1 MADRVPQTYGN
12 HTRFDPLYHF
22 FVLPVVMLSVIV
34 TLVHCLNRRNWFSI
48 WLVIFSIAIVVV
60 TLKSRL
66 YATKLQDRIIRMEE
80 RQRLRELLPETLRAR
95 IGELSEAQLVGLRF
109 ASDAEI
115 PGLVEAALDRK
126 LSASEIK
133 KSIKV
138 WRPDYFRV

>member
-12 HTRFDPLYHF
+12 HTRRDPLFHF
-22 FVLPVVMLSVIV
+22 FALPVVMLSVIV
-34 TLVHCLNRRNWFSI
+34 TLLHCLHRRNWFSI

-60 TLKSRL
+60 TMKSRL
-66 YATKLQDRIIRMEE
+66 YANKLQDRIIRMEE
-80 RQRLRELLPETLRAR
+80 RQRLHELLPETLRAR

-109 ASDAEI
+109 ASDTEI
-115 PGLVEAALDRK
+115 AGLVQAALDRK

>member
-12 HTRFDPLYHF
+12 HPRFDPLFHF
-22 FVLPVVMLSVIV
+22 FALPVIMLSVIV
-34 TLVHCLNRRNWFSI
+34 TLVHCLHRQNWFSI
-48 WLVIFSIAIVVV
+48 WLVIFSIAIAVV
-60 TLKSRL
+60 TLKVRF

-80 RQRLRELLPETLRAR
+80 RQRLYGLLPETLRAR

-109 ASDAEI
+109 ASDAEL
-115 PGLVEAALDRK
+115 PGLVEETFAKK
-126 LSASEIK
+126 LSGAQIK

>member
-1 MADRVPQTYGN
+1 MADRVPQNYGN
-12 HTRFDPLYHF
+12 HTRFDPLFHF
-22 FVLPVVMLSVIV
+22 FALPVVVLSVIV
-34 TLVHCLNRRNWFSI
+34 TLVHCLYRRNWFSL

-60 TLKSRL
+60 TLKARM

-80 RQRLRELLPETLRAR
+80 RQRLYGLLPETLRAR
-95 IGELSEAQLVGLRF
+95 IGELTEAQLVGLRF

-115 PGLVEAALDRK
+115 PGLVEEVLARK
-126 LSASEIK
+126 LSRSEIK

>member
-1 MADRVPQTYGN
+1 
-12 HTRFDPLYHF
+12 
-22 FVLPVVMLSVIV
+22 MLSVIV
-34 TLVHCLNRRNWFSI
+34 TLLHCLHRRNWFSI

-80 RQRLRELLPETLRAR
+80 RQRLHELLPETLRAR

-109 ASDAEI
+109 ACDSEI
-115 PGLVEAALDRK
+115 TGLVEAALDRK

>member
-12 HTRFDPLYHF
+12 HTRFDPLFHF
-22 FVLPVVMLSVIV
+22 FALPVIMLSVIV
-34 TLVHCLNRRNWFSI
+34 TLVHCLHRQNWFSI
-48 WLVIFSIAIVVV
+48 WLVIFSIAIAVV
-60 TLKSRL
+60 TLKVRF

-80 RQRLRELLPETLRAR
+80 RQRLYGLLPETLRAR

-109 ASDAEI
+109 APDAEL
-115 PGLVEAALDRK
+115 PGLVEETLAKK
-126 LSASEIK
+126 LSGAQIK